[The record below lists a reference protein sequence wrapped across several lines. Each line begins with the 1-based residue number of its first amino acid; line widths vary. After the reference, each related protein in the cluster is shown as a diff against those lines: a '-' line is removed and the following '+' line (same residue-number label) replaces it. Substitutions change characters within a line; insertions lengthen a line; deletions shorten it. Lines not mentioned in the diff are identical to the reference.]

1 MFFKRPAGQLRGNT
15 EMKYIGRSIIA
26 SIALVGIM
34 SVEASAQYV
43 PCGSVFTAPHG
54 RVAGTVGFAARECD
68 PPRQQ
73 QRSTRLPYPGG
84 IVIGPRQLGA
94 HAVPLNRPIILGS
107 QQRVIQRS
115 SNTYGVHNTRQAQIA
130 WKPSIDCDSRGGT
143 RTINPNTGKPSCFVP
158 DRR

>member
-54 RVAGTVGFAARECD
+54 RVAGTGVRRLAL
-68 PPRQQ
+68 PR
-73 QRSTRLPYPGG
+73 
-84 IVIGPRQLGA
+84 V
-94 HAVPLNRPIILGS
+94 
-107 QQRVIQRS
+107 
-115 SNTYGVHNTRQAQIA
+115 
-130 WKPSIDCDSRGGT
+130 D
-143 RTINPNTGKPSCFVP
+143 
-158 DRR
+158 